1 MVTYPEPG
9 YELCF
14 RGIVKYPDCN
24 ATENL
29 FGGQLLLWLDE
40 YVAIVASRHIKH
52 SAVVT
57 KKFSEMIFGTP
68 TELKKIL
75 SIYATVINEGKT
87 SVTMKAVAT
96 KSERDGSNE
105 VQVAEATIV
114 YVAVDDLGKPVIWN
128 KKY

>member
-1 MVTYPEPG
+1 MVIPSH

-29 FGGQLLLWLDE
+29 FGGRLLQWLDE
-40 YVAIVASRHIKH
+40 YVAIFASRHIQH
-52 SAVVT
+52 NSVVT
-57 KKFSEMIFGTP
+57 KKISEMIFEVP

-75 SIYATVINEGKT
+75 SIYAKVIHEGKT
-87 SVTMKAVAT
+87 SITMHAIAT

-105 VQVAEATIV
+105 MQIAQATIV
-114 YVAVDDLGKPVIWN
+114 YVAVDELGKPFVWN
-128 KKY
+128 I